1 MPVSLSGYAPHVRK
15 AGAFFI
21 EILLAGEEETFWR
34 KVPLPSPPST
44 HPASTIF
51 DFMGSSVSV
60 GGMPGSTPLIGITR
74 RGTLGNLERAYQ
86 GGVEENGYGKISVGQ
101 PPPLN
106 ILGTEQWNQRIF
118 SIIPSFHS
126 GTHHEDSL

>member
-1 MPVSLSGYAPHVRK
+1 M
-15 AGAFFI
+15 GA
-21 EILLAGEEETFWR
+21 
-34 KVPLPSPPST
+34 
-44 HPASTIF
+44 
-51 DFMGSSVSV
+51 SVSV
-60 GGMPGSTPLIGITR
+60 GGMPGLTPLIGINR

-106 ILGTEQWNQRIF
+106 IFGTEQWNQRIF

>member
-86 GGVEENGYGKISVGQ
+86 GGVEENEYGEISVGQ

-106 ILGTEQWNQRIF
+106 IFGTEQWNQRIF

>member
-1 MPVSLSGYAPHVRK
+1 MPVSLSGYAPHARK

-44 HPASTIF
+44 HHASTVF

-118 SIIPSFHS
+118 SIIPYFHS

>member
-1 MPVSLSGYAPHVRK
+1 MPVSLSGYAPHARK

-21 EILLAGEEETFWR
+21 ESLLAGGGNVLE
-34 KVPLPSPPST
+34 KGSPST

-51 DFMGSSVSV
+51 DFMGASVSV
-60 GGMPGSTPLIGITR
+60 VGIPGSTPLIGITR

-86 GGVEENGYGKISVGQ
+86 GGVEENEYGEISVGQ

-106 ILGTEQWNQRIF
+106 IFGTEQWNQRIF
-118 SIIPSFHS
+118 SIIPSSHS